1 MAFDIGSLG
10 GGGVA
15 GIFFGI
21 LTVLG
26 LKSKVDKMEEKKQD
40 RSVCEVIHKS
50 IDDKFTILINEQ
62 RKLFEKVDDINDY
75 LRNQK

>member
-10 GGGVA
+10 GGGVT

-21 LTVLG
+21 LTALG

-40 RSVCEVIHKS
+40 KSICEVIHKS
-50 IDDKFTILINEQ
+50 IDDKFTVIINGQE
-62 RKLFEKVDDINDY
+62 KLFEKVDGINDY
-75 LRNQK
+75 LRNRK